1 MKIHDVRTRRASE
14 KLSDKPKPDINKIQ
28 SFGNGDNVNEK
39 SRDPSDAINK
49 FLKNKKPTA
58 RK

>member
-39 SRDPSDAINK
+39 SRDPSNVINK
-49 FLKNKKPTA
+49 FLQNKKLAA